1 MQWSKRYLLALILV
15 VQSIALLST
24 DPNEQIPYFPIEIS
38 RTAATTALNRWVFP
52 LGVLLLVPVVLRIDG
67 PRTRSP
73 MRFTVAWSGLFML
86 AWFDDK
92 HHWLLHTIG
101 VAVMVVGLLVACGK
115 WNGVS
120 PGMELLWQNERLIA
134 GLVLYAVRVVLKVTV
149 MVLFEAQSLIA
160 PSLLLAKGQAI
171 ALHGASA
178 TQGPFTLSVFR
189 LCGALQWSAF
199 WLLASA
205 IE

>member
-1 MQWSKRYLLALILV
+1 MRWSKRYLLVLILV

-24 DPNEQIPYFPIEIS
+24 DPHEQIPYFPIEIS

-52 LGVLLLVPVVLRIDG
+52 LGVLLLVPVALRVDG

-73 MRFTVAWSGLFML
+73 MRFTVAWLGLFML

-92 HHWLLHTIG
+92 HYWLLHMIG
-101 VAVMVVGLLVACGK
+101 VGLMILSLLSACGK
-115 WNGVS
+115 WNGGS
-120 PGMELLWQNERLIA
+120 LGMELLWQNERLIG
-134 GLVLYAVRVVLKVTV
+134 GLVLYAVRVVLKVAV
-149 MVLFEAQSLIA
+149 VVLFEAQSLTA
-160 PSLLLAKGQAI
+160 PALLLAKVQAI

-189 LCGALQWSAF
+189 LCGVVQWLAF
-199 WLLASA
+199 WLFASA
-205 IE
+205 VE